1 LDIEER
7 KDIVLKNIE
16 NGYYLKGLR
25 YEKGLRLIDVAN
37 KIGVNSTYLSDIENG
52 KKTINE
58 DIIGKLSLIYG
69 VDEIELSIRFGMVS
83 WSVIEGLKKDEELH
97 RRVWEMVKKNMDG
110 NNYL

>member
-1 LDIEER
+1 MDIEER

>member
-1 LDIEER
+1 MDIDER
-7 KDIVLKNIE
+7 KDIALKNIE

-25 YEKGLRLIDVAN
+25 CKTGLRLIDVAN

-52 KKTINE
+52 KKNINE

-83 WSVIEGLKKDEELH
+83 WSVIEGLKKDKELH
-97 RRVWEMVKKNMDG
+97 RRVWEMVKDDRKWE
-110 NNYL
+110 